1 LTTCGRTNTIAS
13 SRHRPPAL
21 ARRRLPDA
29 RSSSTSK
36 TLVPARWPAANSSSM
51 RRLLALARRR
61 LLLALARRRLLLA
74 LARRR
79 LLLALARRRLL
90 LALAR
95 RRLLALARRRLMLA
109 LLLGLGR
116 RLLLAL
122 ARRLLLANAF
132 ASSARASPRENGG
145 PSTMR
150 LGTNGAWPSLRLRSA
165 QLLQCSKLLW
175 PSLRLR
181 SAIVTRQCWR
191 RRQTTNVA
199 MRQCWRRR
207 LPTNN
212 VSTSRPPR

>member
-90 LALAR
+90 ALAG
-95 RRLLALARRRLMLA
+95 RRLMLA

>member
-51 RRLLALARRR
+51 RR
-61 LLLALARRRLLLA
+61 LLALARRRLLLA